1 MKKRILIII
10 IIFFIILI
18 INNKNIA
25 KYIEKINIISK
36 TIIAKPIINIEQDEK
51 IVITK
56 IDIEKEIEYK
66 FKIKNYNENEIS
78 NMEFLYYIELQ
89 TNIPEELVECKLVD
103 LEEDKEIKLINNKTN
118 EFKIV
123 NGKYEKEYKLI
134 TKLKDEKLNGNINI
148 KIGVIQNK

>member
-89 TNIPEELVECKLVD
+89 TNIPERLVECKLVD
-103 LEEDKEIKLINNKTN
+103 LEENKEIELINNKTN
-118 EFKIV
+118 EFKIKKK
-123 NGKYEKEYKLI
+123 KYEKEYKLI